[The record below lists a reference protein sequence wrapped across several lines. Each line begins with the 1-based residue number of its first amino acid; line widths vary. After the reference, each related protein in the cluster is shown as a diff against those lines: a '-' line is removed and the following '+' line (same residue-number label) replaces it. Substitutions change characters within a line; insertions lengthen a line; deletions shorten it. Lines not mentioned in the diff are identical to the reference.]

1 MNDAEFKS
9 YVINK
14 LDKLE
19 QRVTKVETMLNDYHK
34 FIKLLYAFFGAVLGL
49 LGINIQLHV

>member
-14 LDKLE
+14 LNNMEHRL
-19 QRVTKVETMLNDYHK
+19 TKVETMLSDYHR
-34 FIKLLYAFFGAVLGL
+34 FIKLLYAFFAVVLGL
-49 LGINIQLHV
+49 LGVNIHLHV